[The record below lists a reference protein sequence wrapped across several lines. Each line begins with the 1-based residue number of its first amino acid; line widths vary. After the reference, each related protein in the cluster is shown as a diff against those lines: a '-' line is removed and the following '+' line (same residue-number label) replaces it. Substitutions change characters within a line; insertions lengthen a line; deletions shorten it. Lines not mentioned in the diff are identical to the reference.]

1 MYQGFY
7 LNMANQL
14 ADFDWDL
21 VGTKGIGGGYSTE
34 ERARLEALIEGTL
47 NLVTEKE
54 VVKVL

>member
-34 ERARLEALIEGTL
+34 ESKIRSSY
-47 NLVTEKE
+47 
-54 VVKVL
+54 